1 MQVAVVS
8 IAYLL
13 LHFLTFICR
22 FNFWNNL
29 EPLMVLFSVAHISVP
44 VHALSVEFGRSKPS
58 SHILWLV
65 KTLLVLETGLCFI
78 ALLSESDVASELIT
92 NLLVVLVPFAFM
104 AKVLKTT
111 EEYHPVSPS
120 SMNAVIIDL
129 DKL

>member
-1 MQVAVVS
+1 M
-8 IAYLL
+8 
-13 LHFLTFICR
+13 
-22 FNFWNNL
+22 
-29 EPLMVLFSVAHISVP
+29 
-44 VHALSVEFGRSKPS
+44 
-58 SHILWLV
+58 WLV

-78 ALLSESDVASELIT
+78 ALISESDVASELIT
-92 NLLVVLVPFAFM
+92 NLLIVLVPFAFM

>member
-13 LHFLTFICR
+13 VHFLTFICR

-44 VHALSVEFGRSKPS
+44 VHALSVEFCRSKPS
-58 SHILWLV
+58 SHIMWLV

-78 ALLSESDVASELIT
+78 ALISESDVASELIT
-92 NLLVVLVPFAFM
+92 NLLIVLVPFAFM

-111 EEYHPVSPS
+111 E
-120 SMNAVIIDL
+120 
-129 DKL
+129 